1 MAANKIRTALFLL
14 GRGCWGTLVQEIRK
28 TANSYEVC
36 YGFRRDLTVPFEPP
50 RPAIPIRLRPF
61 RPRDAAHLFDLSHAC
76 RQGGVAI
83 MDCLHDLAFIDAA
96 IPTCFVATHEGTP
109 CYIQWLISHHA
120 NRKLD
125 AYFSGYMPPLARNE
139 VVLEGAF
146 IPFRYRGRKIMP
158 LAMARIAEKGRDLGA
173 RFAMT
178 YVQAFNLPSI
188 RCVLQAG
195 FRPYIKRTA
204 LRRPGRRD
212 IEFRLLSDDERTA
225 LETGWESAFSE
236 ARTAAPYPAVT
247 ASHLI

>member
-14 GRGCWGTLVQEIRK
+14 RRGCWRTLTQEIRRA
-28 TANSYEVC
+28 ANSYEVC
-36 YGFRRDLTVPFEPP
+36 YGFRRDLTVPAQPPEPE
-50 RPAIPIRLRPF
+50 IPIRIRPF
-61 RPRDAAHLFDLSHAC
+61 RVRDAAPLFDLSYAC

-96 IPTCFVATHEGTP
+96 FPTCFVATHEGTP
-109 CYIQWLISHHA
+109 CYIQWLISHHS
-120 NRKLD
+120 NKKLD
-125 AYFSGYMPPLARNE
+125 AYFGGYMPPLPRNE

-158 LAMARIAEKGRDLGA
+158 LAMARIAEKGKDLGA

-178 YVQAFNLPSI
+178 YVQDFNLPSI

-195 FRPYIKRTA
+195 FRPYMKRTA

-212 IEFRLLSDDERTA
+212 IAFRLLSADERTA
-225 LETGWESAFSE
+225 LEAGWEDAFNK
-236 ARTAAPYPAVT
+236 ARKASPPSVT
-247 ASHLI
+247 VSHPM